1 MRRLLLPLG
10 LAALFSSPVIAETP
24 LAEPE
29 GASATKDIAVW
40 TLAGSIKRALEVA
53 PELRAAAAEVAG
65 RTAELA
71 QAEAWP
77 NPSVDLDA
85 NNRTAQ
91 EVGSGGTSL
100 TRIGISQPLPMR
112 RLSRQRSAAEANL
125 ESARE
130 NLRYQQ
136 LLLEREV
143 ARIFHAL
150 QLAAAKRKLAEERLQ
165 LVAESP
171 GALRKTAGDKLVRYL
186 TPLERQRLSILNEEA
201 AQAVAVAEREQQKAL
216 IDFRALLALPPGSQA
231 EPAAP
236 KLPVAPANLDA
247 LSRSLEDHP
256 ALAAARKELDAAQA
270 GIAVAESQRYDD
282 PTLSLYRERDYL
294 GGEQRNVTGVGIS
307 VQIPLWNTSSGPVSK
322 AAADAGRAQARL
334 DLLRREARSR
344 LEQAYSQ
351 LLRLTGQT
359 ERLRTNLLEPARSV
373 FELTRRG
380 FASGELNVLSLVDA
394 NNTYFDARAR
404 YLELQLETALAAADL
419 RLASGVFVLD
429 HPMEVAP

>member
-24 LAEPE
+24 VAEPE
-29 GASATKDIAVW
+29 GTSATKDIAAW

-53 PELRAAAAEVAG
+53 PELRAAETEIAG
-65 RTAELA
+65 RSGELT
-71 QAEAWP
+71 QAAAWP
-77 NPSVDLDA
+77 NPSMDMDA
-85 NNRTAQ
+85 NNRIAQ
-91 EVGSGGTSL
+91 EVGSGGTRLS
-100 TRIGISQPLPMR
+100 RIGISQPLPMR
-112 RLSRQRSAAEANL
+112 RLSRQRIAAEANL

-143 ARIFHAL
+143 ARVFHAL
-150 QLAAAKRKLAEERLQ
+150 QLAAAKHELAEERKRLT
-165 LVAESP
+165 ES
-171 GALRKTAGDKLVRYL
+171 LNVSRKSVGDRLVRYL

-201 AQAVAVAEREQQKAL
+201 TQADAVAEREQQKAL
-216 IDFRALLALPPGSQA
+216 IDFRMLLALPQWA
-231 EPAAP
+231 QVEPAAP

-256 ALAAARKELDAAQA
+256 ILAGARKELEAARA
-270 GIAVAESQRYDD
+270 GIAVAESQRYAD

-307 VQIPLWNTSSGPVSK
+307 VQIPLWNTSSGTVAK

-334 DLLRREARSR
+334 DLLKREARNQ
-344 LEQAYSQ
+344 LEQAHSQ
-351 LLRLTGQT
+351 LLRLSVQT
-359 ERLRTNLLEPARSV
+359 ERLRKNLLEPARSM
-373 FELTRRG
+373 FALTRRG
-380 FASGELNVLSLVDA
+380 FASGELNILALVDA
-394 NNTYFDARAR
+394 SNTYFDARAR
-404 YLELQLETALAAADL
+404 YLELQTETALAAADL